1 MSHIQALNEAIVAV
15 DGIANFTR
23 LVGAPSV
30 SAVKAWRATQIPERY
45 CPTIERISGVR
56 CERLR
61 SDVEWG
67 VLRRSTAD
75 AEAVPA

>member
-1 MSHIQALNEAIVAV
+1 MDHKQALNEAIAAV
-15 DGIANFTR
+15 GGIVEFTR
-23 LVGAPSV
+23 LVGAPTV
-30 SAVKAWRATQIPERY
+30 SAVKAWRLTQVPEKY

-67 VLRRSTAD
+67 VLRQSLSE
-75 AEAVPA
+75 EAVPA